1 MHSRIIKRDCT
12 IIVRSTLREVSRHQQ
27 GVTHNAVP
35 YHERNSRPLLLG
47 QRQELLCKLA
57 RQVAVERQA
66 AGEPEAVEN
75 GEQQQRVFGR
85 LSDGF
90 SLFDQQ
96 TRTLCG
102 RLGFR
107 RGIPLDVHEGSCS
120 AT

>member
-1 MHSRIIKRDCT
+1 MPGRERDC
-12 IIVRSTLREVSRHQQ
+12 R
-27 GVTHNAVP
+27 P
-35 YHERNSRPLLLG
+35 PLLSE
-47 QRQELLCKLA
+47 RQELRREFA
-57 RQVAVERQA
+57 HHVAIEGHVA
-66 AGEPEAVEN
+66 CDPEAVEDR
-75 GEQQQRVFGR
+75 EQQQRVFGR